1 MSEQGKDIGELQNW
15 SVLVVHR
22 IDEYL
27 LKYMYF
33 LQSSSH
39 NIMDFI
45 ILYDCA
51 TYEINVSDYPDFTFY
66 LFNSDKLEG
75 FFHYKNRKLPNP
87 LIALLEM
94 AKEKL
99 YNHYLLMESD
109 VVYTGNFCGFLR
121 SVIRTRCDYVHI
133 ATDDS
138 NNLVDHWP
146 AEYICNNPFEN
157 TYFSWSQLFC
167 ISHRFL
173 LDLGEFMKKN
183 DSFYYEFLL
192 PTMAYNGDYSIR
204 QFENFGCRFQL
215 SWGPA
220 DVYEQKYQKEHFP
233 NTFYHP
239 IKDLSIVDYQRSLI
253 IT

>member
-1 MSEQGKDIGELQNW
+1 
-15 SVLVVHR
+15 
-22 IDEYL
+22 
-27 LKYMYF
+27 
-33 LQSSSH
+33 
-39 NIMDFI
+39 MDFI